1 MSDPQ
6 DMAEDL
12 DDDVSAVEAV
22 TADEM
27 LLDDN
32 DDEIDRDLSD
42 ELVDD
47 QLGLVGDG
55 SDPSPEEA
63 ALHLVED
70 A

>member
-27 LLDDN
+27 LLDD